1 MTGRITVAS
10 IKQFTGALASDAME
24 GRGPGQPG
32 GDRAAR
38 WIADQFKLL
47 GLKPLGDGTSY
58 LQAVKFIETTV
69 ADSSSFTVDGASL
82 ALGSA
87 WAPFSVNDSRL
98 SLSAGLVFVGYGVV
112 DPALHRNDLEGVNLS
127 GKIAVLFQEGPANVS
142 AEVWR
147 RLSQQRYV
155 DMARA
160 GARAFVLIDN
170 GRSLTPMRMLADY
183 LTRPKLAF
191 ADAAPGGAG
200 LPTSL
205 PIFGLDDPSA
215 AAFVARAGGRSKIAF
230 GLAERDDFR
239 AIDLKGSAEIT
250 VENRSRPVTS
260 YNVLGYLPG
269 SDPTLAAEAVF
280 FSAHYDAYGKIRGR
294 IYNGAADNAIGTAE
308 MLAVAKAFS
317 TMSPRP
323 RRSLVFLAATGEE
336 RGLLGSR
343 YWAEH
348 PTWNIERVAA
358 NLNLDGIG
366 TEIFGPVK
374 QVIGFGAE
382 HSSIG
387 TMLESVLQTYGIT
400 VMPDPIPEEGV
411 FMRSDH
417 YSFVERGVPALMLVG
432 AQAGNQAAFVKSFK
446 DWEAVYYHQPSDD
459 VYPTWHWPGA
469 KTVADVM
476 GILGLRI
483 AQQDAMPTW
492 SPTSLYRDLRR
503 GNTAPLPVK

>member
-1 MTGRITVAS
+1 LTGRITVAS

-215 AAFVARAGGRSKIAF
+215 AALFARAGVGPKIAF

-239 AIDLKGSAEIT
+239 AIDLKVSAEIT

-336 RGLLGSR
+336 RGLLGS
-343 YWAEH
+343 
-348 PTWNIERVAA
+348 V
-358 NLNLDGIG
+358 
-366 TEIFGPVK
+366 
-374 QVIGFGAE
+374 
-382 HSSIG
+382 
-387 TMLESVLQTYGIT
+387 
-400 VMPDPIPEEGV
+400 
-411 FMRSDH
+411 
-417 YSFVERGVPALMLVG
+417 
-432 AQAGNQAAFVKSFK
+432 
-446 DWEAVYYHQPSDD
+446 
-459 VYPTWHWPGA
+459 
-469 KTVADVM
+469 
-476 GILGLRI
+476 
-483 AQQDAMPTW
+483 
-492 SPTSLYRDLRR
+492 
-503 GNTAPLPVK
+503 